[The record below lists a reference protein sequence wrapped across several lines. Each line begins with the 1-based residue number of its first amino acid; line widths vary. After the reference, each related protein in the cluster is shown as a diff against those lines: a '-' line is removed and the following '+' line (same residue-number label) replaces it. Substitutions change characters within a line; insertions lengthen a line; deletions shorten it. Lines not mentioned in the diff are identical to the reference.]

1 MMAVTKYVCR
11 ESILLSM
18 LSFMLLSMNNTRSLH
33 GALQPEIIY
42 QQDMPARQ
50 PSVLSV
56 LLDLYETLPVASSTE
71 LPPPFREVS
80 YAFLRQRES
89 PSNHVTLATQ
99 TTVSTLPRLLQL
111 LERWGGPIS
120 CAVHLPDPSAI
131 QTLYD
136 FVQKQNKTFHELVAF
151 HVMLEKPSSAFG
163 YPINRMRNLALKNI
177 DTEYFFICNVDF
189 LPRKNAH
196 SRLLKFL
203 STKSV
208 AKDKFRKLYVLP
220 AFEFHNSKGTRL
232 QNVPKSK
239 LQLLSML
246 SSRKLQPFHM
256 NSNVT
261 GHQWRKCADTG
272 QAYPIDYRSMFE
284 PYVVGAQY
292 GIPTF
297 NEQLRGFGM
306 NETAWVLEAHLMGYQ
321 FEVLCDQFVVR
332 MDHLGDRGNSRD
344 KKTSDKVVSK
354 DVPTWSLQPD
364 NKKVLGSG

>member
-1 MMAVTKYVCR
+1 MMAVTKFVCR

-18 LSFMLLSMNNTRSLH
+18 LSFMLLSMSNTRSLH
-33 GALQPEIIY
+33 GALQQEIIY
-42 QQDMPARQ
+42 QQDMPAPP
-50 PSVLSV
+50 PSILSV
-56 LLDLYETLPVASSTE
+56 LLNLYETLPGASSTE

-89 PSNHVTLATQ
+89 PSNHVTLATHS
-99 TTVSTLPRLLQL
+99 TVSNLPRLLQL

-151 HVMLEKPSSAFG
+151 HVMLEKPSSAYG

-220 AFEFHNSKGTRL
+220 AFEFSLGKGGDRNHSKGTRFHD
-232 QNVPKSK
+232 VPQSK
-239 LQLLSML
+239 LKLLSML

-256 NSNVT
+256 DSNVT
-261 GHQWRKCADTG
+261 GHQWGKCADG
-272 QAYPIDYRSMFE
+272 QTYPIDYRSMFE

-306 NETAWVLEAHLMGYQ
+306 NETAWVVEAHSMGYQ

-332 MDHLGDRGNSRD
+332 MDHLGERGNARD

-354 DVPTWSLQPD
+354 NV
-364 NKKVLGSG
+364 SG